1 MVEHSPEKRGNNFTA
16 ENVNQRSY
24 VTKDASSIVNVAE
37 VIVSLFGR
45 KRNGAHELVLN
56 LDGPIHQKLRKVR

>member
-1 MVEHSPEKRGNNFTA
+1 MRRARPNSGPLT
-16 ENVNQRSY
+16 QRSY
-24 VTKDASSIVNVAE
+24 VTKDASSIGKVVE
-37 VIVSLFGR
+37 VLVSLFGR